1 MYLEHVYAVAA
12 GSILFKW
19 TGKGGGVVLS
29 ASASEI
35 SAYIATFWDRGPLD
49 NTTTHRNPMALE
61 WHKS

>member
-1 MYLEHVYAVAA
+1 MFMRSRPAVSYLNEQER
-12 GSILFKW
+12 
-19 TGKGGGVVLS
+19 GGVLS